1 MKSLKYNEIYGN
13 WATLLLATE
22 RDGSISYNKL
32 SDEIDILIASG
43 PNGIYSNGTAG
54 EFYTQTEDE
63 FDKISELIAGKC
75 ESKGI
80 PFQIGVSHMSPQIS
94 LERLKR
100 IRHLKPG
107 AVQLILPDWFP
118 VSLEEVIIF
127 LRKMES
133 EADGISIILYNPPH
147 AKKIL
152 HPEEWEA
159 IKKQIPSLEG
169 LKVFDQNGDPVWF
182 EKVRKHAGNL
192 SVFIPGHRLI
202 SGIRSG
208 ASGAY
213 SNIACLNPFAA
224 QRWYELSM
232 ADTSSALELE
242 NRINLF
248 MSSLIAPFITLHHYP
263 NHACDRFMALLGGW
277 ADVGEALRWPYRSI
291 PVNLVEPVRKEGIGI
306 IPEFFKKYL

>member
-1 MKSLKYNEIYGN
+1 
-13 WATLLLATE
+13 
-22 RDGSISYNKL
+22 
-32 SDEIDILIASG
+32 
-43 PNGIYSNGTAG
+43 
-54 EFYTQTEDE
+54 
-63 FDKISELIAGKC
+63 
-75 ESKGI
+75 
-80 PFQIGVSHMSPQIS
+80 MSPQIS

-100 IRHLKPG
+100 IRHLQPG

-118 VSLEEVIIF
+118 VFLEEVIIF

-133 EADGISIILYNPPH
+133 EANGISIILYNPPH

-152 HPEEWEA
+152 HPEEWEI

-208 ASGAY
+208 AQGAY
-213 SNIACLNPFAA
+213 SNMACLNPFAA
-224 QRWYELSM
+224 QKWFEMSLIDP
-232 ADTSSALELE
+232 AAALELE
-242 NRINLF
+242 QRINVF
-248 MSSLIAPFITLHHYP
+248 MNTWISPFITKDHFP

-277 ADVGEALRWPYRSI
+277 ADVGESLRWPYRSI
-291 PVNLVEPVRKEGIGI
+291 PVNWVDPVRKEGTAI
-306 IPEFFKKYL
+306 IPEFFEKYL